1 MEKPIKVR
9 IFDQEYLIRSEEN
22 EEWVQGIAK
31 HVNDKFREII
41 NNVEGLSEKKIAILA
56 AFNIAS
62 DYFQLLK
69 DRDEV
74 ATDIE
79 QRVKALNYQI
89 DLITK

>member
-1 MEKPIKVR
+1 LEKPIKVR
-9 IFDQEYLIRSEEN
+9 IFDQEYLVRSEED
-22 EEWVQGIAK
+22 EEWVQRIAK
-31 HVNDKFREII
+31 HVNNKFREII
-41 NNVEGLSEKKIAILA
+41 NNVEGLSEKKIAILV

-69 DRDEV
+69 DRDER

-79 QRVKALNYQI
+79 RRVKALNYQI

>member
-9 IFDQEYLIRSEEN
+9 IFHQEYLIKSEEE

-31 HVNDKFREII
+31 HVNGKFREII